1 MPWAAA
7 LTEHAPAIPPEL
19 LDVTGSPFLLVDEVV
34 SFEPL
39 SRLVVVDGGER
50 VVGTAAAPVDTPS
63 VGPGPAARMC
73 CAQEVPARVRAR
85 RRPGRRGGLSQVD
98 VDDGIVDGQTSAEQ
112 YELVQLRREK
122 RRLEMNEVLRR
133 AAAYFAHSSFPG

>member
-1 MPWAAA
+1 MSGWWGLLRLR
-7 LTEHAPAIPPEL
+7 LTL
-19 LDVTGSPFLLVDEVV
+19 RLWDLVL
-34 SFEPL
+34 PQGC
-39 SRLVVVDGGER
+39 R
-50 VVGTAAAPVDTPS
+50 
-63 VGPGPAARMC
+63 